1 MKKII
6 FVSYS
11 TTDKDVAFDIVK
23 YFEEKGVGCFIA
35 PRDIDPG
42 VPYASA
48 LTNAIRESKAV
59 ILVASSAVNN
69 SDHVLNELDIIVSEK
84 KFFVP
89 FFVEEFDMSCEYR
102 YYLGRKQR
110 IMADI
115 GDPRDHFSKLMDA
128 LTSELSLDIKAPAK
142 PALDLKPAMAHNTQK
157 VFTYLSHR
165 GIMINPED
173 QQRNV
178 SFRTDTF
185 IGLIGG
191 IYDEIIAMS
200 SEERAREILWN
211 SGYTSGQ
218 RFAQRLNSQWDLAAE
233 SASLYEEKLKKWCQF
248 DSDVGW
254 GKFDIKVDVNE
265 ETGDFT
271 GELSINESFIVDL
284 KNKRYVCEFVRG
296 YCDGVIETL
305 LGIKVEL
312 VCRVCPM
319 RNRFKTSCVFDI
331 LIKED

>member
-11 TTDKDVAFDIVK
+11 TADKDVAFDIVR
-23 YFEEKGVGCFIA
+23 YFEDKGVGCYIA
-35 PRDIDPG
+35 PRDIEPG

-48 LTNAIRESKAV
+48 LTTAIRESKAV
-59 ILVASSAVNN
+59 ILVASGAINS

-84 KFFVP
+84 KFFIP
-89 FFVEEFDMSCEYR
+89 FFIEEFEMGSEYR

-110 IMADI
+110 IMADM
-115 GDPRDHFSKLMDA
+115 GDPRDHFPKLMDA
-128 LTSELSLDIKAPAK
+128 LAAELSLDIKPSIK
-142 PALDLKPAMAHNTQK
+142 PEAELKPAMANNTQK

-191 IYDEIIAMS
+191 IYDEIVAMS
-200 SEERAREILWN
+200 DEKRAKEILWN
-211 SGYTSGQ
+211 SGYQSGQ
-218 RFAQRLNSQWDLAAE
+218 RFAQRLNSQWDLSADG
-233 SASLYEEKLKKWCQF
+233 ASLYEEKLKKWCRF

-254 GKFDIKVDVNE
+254 GKFDIKVKVNE
-265 ETGDFT
+265 ETGDFK
-271 GELSINESFIVDL
+271 GELTINESFIVDL
-284 KNKRYVCEFVRG
+284 KNKRHVCEFVRG

-319 RNRFKTSCVFDI
+319 RNRFKTACVFDI
-331 LIKED
+331 LIIDD